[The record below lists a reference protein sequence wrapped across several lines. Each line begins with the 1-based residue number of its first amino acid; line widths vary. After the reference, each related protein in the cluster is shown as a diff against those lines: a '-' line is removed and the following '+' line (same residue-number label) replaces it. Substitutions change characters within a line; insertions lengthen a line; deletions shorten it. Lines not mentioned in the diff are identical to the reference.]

1 MSLESDLA
9 AIEELHRRDMEA
21 ARRGDFAALRGVVD
35 DDVVMLAPGA
45 RVQRGRAEL
54 DRAFESMSRAS
65 KAHDV
70 VEYELRIEEVK
81 VLGDYAY
88 EWGSITGSMREVA
101 TGDISRS
108 AFHVMRI
115 LRRQADGSWRVYRSI
130 WTRAPE

>member
-1 MSLESDLA
+1 MSLEEDLA
-9 AIEELHRRDMEA
+9 AIEDLHRRDMEA

-35 DDVVMLAPGA
+35 DEAVMLAPGSQA
-45 RVQRGRAEL
+45 RRGRREL
-54 DRAFESMSRAS
+54 DAAFDAMSRSA
-65 KAHDV
+65 KTHEVLQYDLAF
-70 VEYELRIEEVK
+70 EEVK
-81 VLGDYAY
+81 VLGEYAW

>member
-9 AIEELHRRDMEA
+9 AIDELHRRDMEA
-21 ARRGDFAALRGVVD
+21 ARRGDFAALRSVVD
-35 DDVVMLAPGA
+35 DDVVMLAPDS
-45 RVQRGRAEL
+45 RVQRGRSEL
-54 DRAFESMSRAS
+54 ERAFDSMSRAS
-65 KAHDV
+65 KTHDV
-70 VEYELRIEEVK
+70 LEYDLRFAEVK

-115 LRRQADGSWRVYRSI
+115 LRRQADGGWRVYRSI
-130 WTRAPE
+130 WARAPG

>member
-1 MSLESDLA
+1 VSLDGDLA
-9 AIEELHRRDMEA
+9 AIEELHRRDAAA

-35 DDVVMLAPGA
+35 DDAVMLAPGSK
-45 RVQRGRAEL
+45 VQRGRSEL
-54 DRAFESMSRAS
+54 DAAFDSMARAPRSHE
-65 KAHDV
+65 V
-70 VEYELRIEEVK
+70 LEYELEFQEVK
-81 VLGDYAY
+81 VLGDYAW
-88 EWGSITGSMREVA
+88 EWGSITGSMRELA